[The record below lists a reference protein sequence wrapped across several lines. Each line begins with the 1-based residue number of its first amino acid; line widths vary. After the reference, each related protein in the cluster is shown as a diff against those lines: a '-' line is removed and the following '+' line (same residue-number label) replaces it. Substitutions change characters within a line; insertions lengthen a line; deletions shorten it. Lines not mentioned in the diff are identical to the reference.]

1 MAEYKPKRTGSSGR
15 SGGPPGQSR
24 DLAVRVK
31 SARGRKNSS
40 TRWLQRQLNDPY
52 VAAAKRDGYRGRAAY
67 KLLEINDKLKFLNPG
82 KRVVDLGCAPGGW
95 LQVAVR
101 YCGEGKVVGIDLL
114 PTEPVAGAQVIEGD
128 VREPGDLDRVQDLL
142 DGAQADIV
150 LSDMAASSTGHKA
163 TDHLRII
170 ALIEISLDFAHEV
183 LAPGGWFV
191 VKILQGGA
199 QGELQKQLAQ
209 CFDKVRVIKPPAS
222 RSDSSEAYIAA
233 SGYRGRPVEATD
245 DPAGDGSES

>member
-1 MAEYKPKRTGSSGR
+1 MVEYKPKRTGSSGR
-15 SGGPPGQSR
+15 SGGAPGQSR
-24 DLAVRVK
+24 ELAVRVK

-67 KLLEINDKLKFLNPG
+67 KLLEMNDKLKFLAKG

-95 LQVAVR
+95 LQVAVQ

-114 PTEPVAGAQVIEGD
+114 PTEPVAGAEVIVGD
-128 VREPGDLDRVQDLL
+128 VRENADMDRVRELL
-142 DGAQADIV
+142 GGHKADIV

-163 TDHLRII
+163 TDHLRIV

-183 LAPGGWFV
+183 LAEGGWFI

-199 QGELQKQLAQ
+199 QGELQRTLAQ

-233 SGYRGRPVEATD
+233 SGYRPQAVQGAEPVA
-245 DPAGDGSES
+245 ES

>member
-1 MAEYKPKRTGSSGR
+1 MVEYKPKRTGSSGR
-15 SGGPPGQSR
+15 IGGAPGQNR

-67 KLLEINDKLKFLNPG
+67 KLLEMNDKLKFLAKG

-95 LQVAVR
+95 LQVAVQH
-101 YCGEGKVVGIDLL
+101 CGEGKVVGIDFLQ
-114 PTEPVAGAQVIEGD
+114 TEPVAGAEIIVGD
-128 VREPGDLDRVQDLL
+128 VRENEDMDRVRALMHGQK
-142 DGAQADIV
+142 ADIV

-183 LAPGGWFV
+183 LAEGGWFI

-199 QGELQKQLAQ
+199 QGNLQQTLGQ

-233 SGYRGRPVEATD
+233 SGYRPGAVQRADSPE
-245 DPAGDGSES
+245 ES

>member
-1 MAEYKPKRTGSSGR
+1 MVEYKPKRTGSSGR
-15 SGGPPGQSR
+15 IGGAPGQNR

-67 KLLEINDKLKFLNPG
+67 KLLEMNDKLKFLAKG

-95 LQVAVR
+95 LQVAVQH
-101 YCGEGKVVGIDLL
+101 CGEGKVVGIDLL
-114 PTEPVAGAQVIEGD
+114 QTEPVAGAEIIIGD
-128 VREPGDLDRVQDLL
+128 VRENEDMDRVRALMH
-142 DGAQADIV
+142 GNKADIV

-183 LAPGGWFV
+183 LAEGGWFI

-199 QGELQKQLAQ
+199 QGNLQQTLGQ

-233 SGYRGRPVEATD
+233 SGYRPGAVQP
-245 DPAGDGSES
+245 SETPDES

>member
-1 MAEYKPKRTGSSGR
+1 MVEYKPKRTGSSGR
-15 SGGPPGQSR
+15 IGGAPGQNR

-67 KLLEINDKLKFLNPG
+67 KLLEMNDKLKFLAKG

-95 LQVAVR
+95 LQVAVQH
-101 YCGEGKVVGIDLL
+101 CGEGKVVGIDLL
-114 PTEPVAGAQVIEGD
+114 QTEPVAGAEIIVGD
-128 VREPGDLDRVQDLL
+128 VRENEDMDRVRALMHGQK
-142 DGAQADIV
+142 ADIV

-183 LAPGGWFV
+183 LAEGGWFI

-199 QGELQKQLAQ
+199 QGNLQQTLGQ

-233 SGYRGRPVEATD
+233 SGYRPGAVQRADSPD
-245 DPAGDGSES
+245 ES

>member
-1 MAEYKPKRTGSSGR
+1 MVEYKPKRTGSSGR
-15 SGGPPGQSR
+15 IGGAPGQNR

-67 KLLEINDKLKFLNPG
+67 KLLEMNDKLKFLAKG

-95 LQVAVR
+95 LQVAVQH
-101 YCGEGKVVGIDLL
+101 CGEGKVVGIDLL
-114 PTEPVAGAQVIEGD
+114 QTEPVAGAEIIVGD
-128 VREPGDLDRVQDLL
+128 VRENEDMDRVRALMHGQK
-142 DGAQADIV
+142 ADIV

-183 LAPGGWFV
+183 LAEGGWFI

-199 QGELQKQLAQ
+199 QGNLQQALGQ

-233 SGYRGRPVEATD
+233 SGYRTGAVQRADSPE
-245 DPAGDGSES
+245 ES

>member
-1 MAEYKPKRTGSSGR
+1 MVEYKPKRTGSSGR
-15 SGGPPGQSR
+15 IGGAPGQNR

-67 KLLEINDKLKFLNPG
+67 KLLEMNDKLKFLAKG

-95 LQVAVR
+95 LQVAVQH
-101 YCGEGKVVGIDLL
+101 CGEGKVVGIDLL
-114 PTEPVAGAQVIEGD
+114 QTEPVAGAEIIVGD
-128 VREPGDLDRVQDLL
+128 VRENEDMDRVRALMH
-142 DGAQADIV
+142 GNKADIV

-183 LAPGGWFV
+183 LAEGGWFI

-199 QGELQKQLAQ
+199 QGNLQQTLGQ

-233 SGYRGRPVEATD
+233 SGYRPGAVQPSEAPD
-245 DPAGDGSES
+245 ES

>member
-1 MAEYKPKRTGSSGR
+1 MVEYKPTRTGSSGR
-15 SGGPPGQSR
+15 IGGAPGQNR

-67 KLLEINDKLKFLNPG
+67 KLLEMNDKLKFLAKG

-95 LQVAVR
+95 LQVAVQH
-101 YCGEGKVVGIDLL
+101 CGEGKVVGIDLL
-114 PTEPVAGAQVIEGD
+114 QTEPVAGAEIIVGD
-128 VREPGDLDRVQDLL
+128 VRENEDMDRVRALMH
-142 DGAQADIV
+142 GNKADIV

-183 LAPGGWFV
+183 LAEGGWFI

-199 QGELQKQLAQ
+199 QGNLQQTLGQ

-233 SGYRGRPVEATD
+233 SGYRPGAVQP
-245 DPAGDGSES
+245 SETPDES

>member
-1 MAEYKPKRTGSSGR
+1 MVEYKPKRTGSSGR
-15 SGGPPGQSR
+15 IGGAPGQNR

-67 KLLEINDKLKFLNPG
+67 KLLEMNDKLKFLAKG

-95 LQVAVR
+95 LQVAVQH
-101 YCGEGKVVGIDLL
+101 CGEGKVVGIDLL
-114 PTEPVAGAQVIEGD
+114 QTEPVAGAEIIVGD
-128 VREPGDLDRVQDLL
+128 VRENEDMDRVRALMH
-142 DGAQADIV
+142 GNKADIV

-170 ALIEISLDFAHEV
+170 ALIE
-183 LAPGGWFV
+183 
-191 VKILQGGA
+191 
-199 QGELQKQLAQ
+199 
-209 CFDKVRVIKPPAS
+209 R
-222 RSDSSEAYIAA
+222 
-233 SGYRGRPVEATD
+233 TD
-245 DPAGDGSES
+245 DGSVALM

>member
-1 MAEYKPKRTGSSGR
+1 MVEYKPKRTGSSGR
-15 SGGPPGQSR
+15 IGGAPGQNR

-67 KLLEINDKLKFLNPG
+67 KLLEMNDKLKFLAKG

-95 LQVAVR
+95 LQVAVQH
-101 YCGEGKVVGIDLL
+101 CGEGKVVGIDLL
-114 PTEPVAGAQVIEGD
+114 QTEPVAGAEIIVGD
-128 VREPGDLDRVQDLL
+128 VRENEDMDRVRALMHGQK
-142 DGAQADIV
+142 ADIV

-183 LAPGGWFV
+183 LAEGGWFI

-199 QGELQKQLAQ
+199 QGNLQQTLGQ

-222 RSDSSEAYIAA
+222 RNDSSEAYIAA
-233 SGYRGRPVEATD
+233 SGYRPGAVQRADSPE
-245 DPAGDGSES
+245 ES

>member
-1 MAEYKPKRTGSSGR
+1 MVEYKPKRKGSSGR
-15 SGGPPGQSR
+15 IGGAPGQNR

-67 KLLEINDKLKFLNPG
+67 KLLEMNDKLKFLAKG

-95 LQVAVR
+95 LQVAVQH
-101 YCGEGKVVGIDLL
+101 CGEGKVVGIDLL
-114 PTEPVAGAQVIEGD
+114 QTEPVAGAEIIIGD
-128 VREPGDLDRVQDLL
+128 VRENEDMDRVRALMH
-142 DGAQADIV
+142 GNKADIV

-183 LAPGGWFV
+183 LAEGGWFI

-199 QGELQKQLAQ
+199 QGNLQQTLGQ

-233 SGYRGRPVEATD
+233 SGYRPGAVQP
-245 DPAGDGSES
+245 SETPDES

>member
-1 MAEYKPKRTGSSGR
+1 MVEYKPKRTGSSGR
-15 SGGPPGQSR
+15 IGGAPGQNR

-67 KLLEINDKLKFLNPG
+67 KLLEMNDKLKFLAKG

-95 LQVAVR
+95 LQVAVQH
-101 YCGEGKVVGIDLL
+101 CGEGKVVGIDLL
-114 PTEPVAGAQVIEGD
+114 QTEPVAGAEIIVGD
-128 VREPGDLDRVQDLL
+128 VRENEDMDRVRALMH
-142 DGAQADIV
+142 AQKADIV

-183 LAPGGWFV
+183 LAEGGWFI

-199 QGELQKQLAQ
+199 QGNLQQTLGQ

-233 SGYRGRPVEATD
+233 SGYRPGAVQRADSPE
-245 DPAGDGSES
+245 ES

>member
-1 MAEYKPKRTGSSGR
+1 MVEYKPKRTGSSGR
-15 SGGPPGQSR
+15 IGGAPGQNR

-67 KLLEINDKLKFLNPG
+67 KLLEMNDKLKFLAKG

-95 LQVAVR
+95 LQVAVQH
-101 YCGEGKVVGIDLL
+101 CGEGKVVGIDLL
-114 PTEPVAGAQVIEGD
+114 QTEPVAGAEIIVGD
-128 VREPGDLDRVQDLL
+128 VRENEDMDRVRALMHGQK
-142 DGAQADIV
+142 ADIV

-183 LAPGGWFV
+183 LAEGGWFI

-199 QGELQKQLAQ
+199 QGNLQQTLGQ

-233 SGYRGRPVEATD
+233 SGYRPGAVQRADSPE
-245 DPAGDGSES
+245 ES

>member
-1 MAEYKPKRTGSSGR
+1 M
-15 SGGPPGQSR
+15 
-24 DLAVRVK
+24 
-31 SARGRKNSS
+31 
-40 TRWLQRQLNDPY
+40 
-52 VAAAKRDGYRGRAAY
+52 
-67 KLLEINDKLKFLNPG
+67 NDKLKFLAKG

-95 LQVAVR
+95 LQVAVQH
-101 YCGEGKVVGIDLL
+101 CGEGKVVGIDLL
-114 PTEPVAGAQVIEGD
+114 QTEPVAGAEIIVGD
-128 VREPGDLDRVQDLL
+128 VRENEDMDRVRALMH
-142 DGAQADIV
+142 GNKADIV

-183 LAPGGWFV
+183 LAEGGWFI

-199 QGELQKQLAQ
+199 QGNLQQTLGQ

-233 SGYRGRPVEATD
+233 SGYRPGAVQP
-245 DPAGDGSES
+245 SETPDES

>member
-1 MAEYKPKRTGSSGR
+1 MVEYKPKRTGSSGR
-15 SGGPPGQSR
+15 IGGAPGQNR

-67 KLLEINDKLKFLNPG
+67 KLLEMNDKLKFLAKG
-82 KRVVDLGCAPGGW
+82 KRAVDLGCAPGGW
-95 LQVAVR
+95 LQVAVQH
-101 YCGEGKVVGIDLL
+101 CGEGKVVGIDLL
-114 PTEPVAGAQVIEGD
+114 QTEPVAGAEIIVGD
-128 VREPGDLDRVQDLL
+128 VRENEDMDRVRALMHGQK
-142 DGAQADIV
+142 ADIV

-183 LAPGGWFV
+183 LAEGGWFI

-199 QGELQKQLAQ
+199 QGNLQQTLGQ

-233 SGYRGRPVEATD
+233 SGYRPGAVQRADSPE
-245 DPAGDGSES
+245 ES

>member
-1 MAEYKPKRTGSSGR
+1 MVEYKPKRTGSSGR
-15 SGGPPGQSR
+15 IGGAPGQNR

-67 KLLEINDKLKFLNPG
+67 KLLEMNDKLKFLAKG

-95 LQVAVR
+95 LQVAVQH
-101 YCGEGKVVGIDLL
+101 CGEGKVVGIDLL
-114 PTEPVAGAQVIEGD
+114 QTEPVAGAEIIVGD
-128 VREPGDLDRVQDLL
+128 VRENEDMDRVRALMHGQK
-142 DGAQADIV
+142 ADIV

-183 LAPGGWFV
+183 LAEGGWFI

-199 QGELQKQLAQ
+199 QGNLQQTLGQ
-209 CFDKVRVIKPPAS
+209 CFDKVRVITPPAS

-233 SGYRGRPVEATD
+233 SGYRPGAVQRADSPE
-245 DPAGDGSES
+245 ES

>member
-1 MAEYKPKRTGSSGR
+1 M
-15 SGGPPGQSR
+15 
-24 DLAVRVK
+24 RVK

-128 VREPGDLDRVQDLL
+128 VREPGDLDRVRDLL

-150 LSDMAASSTGHKA
+150 LSDMAASSTGHKT

-233 SGYRGRPVEATD
+233 SGYRGRPVEATADAAD
-245 DPAGDGSES
+245 DASES

>member
-1 MAEYKPKRTGSSGR
+1 MVEYKPKRKGSSGR
-15 SGGPPGQSR
+15 IGGAPGQNR

-67 KLLEINDKLKFLNPG
+67 KLLEMNDKLKFLAKG

-95 LQVAVR
+95 LQVAVQH
-101 YCGEGKVVGIDLL
+101 CGEGKVVGIDLL
-114 PTEPVAGAQVIEGD
+114 QTEPVAGAEIIVGD
-128 VREPGDLDRVQDLL
+128 VRENEDMDRVRALMH
-142 DGAQADIV
+142 GNKADIV

-183 LAPGGWFV
+183 LAEGGWFI

-199 QGELQKQLAQ
+199 QGNLQQTLGQ

-233 SGYRGRPVEATD
+233 SGYRPGAVQP
-245 DPAGDGSES
+245 SETPDES